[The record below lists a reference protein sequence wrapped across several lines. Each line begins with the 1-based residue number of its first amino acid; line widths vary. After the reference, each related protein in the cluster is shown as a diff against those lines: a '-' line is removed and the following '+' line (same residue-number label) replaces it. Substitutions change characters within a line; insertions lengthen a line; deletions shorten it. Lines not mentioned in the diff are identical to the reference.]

1 MIDLPREVFADD
13 ELSATEYN
21 KLVRALRAMYPVQ
34 GPGVHLERTPNGTI
48 FSAKTASR
56 KSAGAVVKGG
66 CFDIDAE
73 GKFVNRYYRVGNMPK
88 EAPEF
93 TDTATAFAGKF
104 VALSVP
110 VAPDGTP
117 SLSAFTTFEG
127 LATAARDPKKA
138 LAPLYK
144 FDAEGNIE
152 VDLRNMPIV
161 QAVEILAP

>member
-1 MIDLPREVFADD
+1 MIDLPRVMFADD

-21 KLVRALRAMYPVQ
+21 KLVRALRAILPIE
-34 GPGVHLERTPNGTI
+34 GPGMRLKRTPNGTV
-48 FSAKTASR
+48 FSAETASR
-56 KSAGAVVKGG
+56 KSGGAVVKGG
-66 CFDIDAE
+66 CFDIDAD
-73 GKFVNRYYRVGNMPK
+73 GKFVNRYYRTGNMPK

-110 VAPDGTP
+110 VAPDGTA
-117 SLSAFTTFEG
+117 SLSAFTTFED
-127 LATAARDPKKA
+127 LATAARDRDKA

-144 FDAEGNIE
+144 FDGEGNIE

-161 QAVEILAP
+161 QAVEILTP